1 MAHGCIRNGSSK
13 LKLVVSIFYTV
24 FILSHILCDI
34 QHTKSILKRVSF
46 QGERERQRQK
56 KQRQTERER
65 HTERDLSRPFSHLYY
80 LDKTDLVF

>member
-65 HTERDLSRPFSHLYY
+65 HTERETSLDLSLIYI
-80 LDKTDLVF
+80 T